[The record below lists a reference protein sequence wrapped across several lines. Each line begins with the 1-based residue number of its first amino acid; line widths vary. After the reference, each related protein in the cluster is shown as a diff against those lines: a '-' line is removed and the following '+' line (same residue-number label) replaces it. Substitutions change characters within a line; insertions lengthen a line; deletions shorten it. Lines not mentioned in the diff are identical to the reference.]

1 MGEEMKMTIEIK
13 NTEPVEL
20 MDLTLS
26 LGSLADEY
34 KKFLV
39 KNESAL
45 DPDGVKLYIKEIRTG
60 SIITD
65 LVACS
70 PMALPFV
77 EHAATVVKY
86 AKYLNDIYGFL
97 TGKSNKPKDV
107 IEKSTYQNLTNI
119 IEPVAKDKGSQ
130 FNLGA
135 LTINGGVTVNLNLS
149 SLEANAAQNTA
160 RKEIEKLKTPDT
172 GLHPQV
178 LMYVY
183 QARNDLSS
191 TTGDKAIIESIHSGP
206 VKTVFATEEIKSKV
220 LSDKANL
227 FKRAFVVD
235 AAVETISGTPKL
247 YRISEV
253 HDAFDID

>member
-1 MGEEMKMTIEIK
+1 MGDEMKMTIEIK

-45 DPDGVKLYIKEIRTG
+45 DPDAVKLYIKEIRTG

-65 LVACS
+65 LVACA
-70 PMALPFV
+70 PIGLPFV
-77 EHAATVVKY
+77 EHAATIVKY

-97 TGKSNKPKDV
+97 TGKSDKPKDV
-107 IEKSTYQNLTNI
+107 IEKTTYQNLSNI
-119 IEPVAKDKGSQ
+119 VEPIAKDKSSQ
-130 FNLGA
+130 FNIGA
-135 LTINGGVTVNLNLS
+135 INVTGNVTVNLNMS
-149 SLEANAAQNTA
+149 SLEANAAQNSA
-160 RKEIEKLKTPDT
+160 RKEIEKLKEPNTKPHT
-172 GLHPQV
+172 QV
-178 LMYVY
+178 LMYLY

-206 VKTVFATEEIKSKV
+206 VKTVFSNEDIKSKV
-220 LSDKANL
+220 LSDKSNL
-227 FKRAFVVD
+227 FKKAFVVD
-235 AAVETISGTPKL
+235 ASVETIAGVPRL
-247 YRISEV
+247 YRISEIYET
-253 HDAFDID
+253 FDVD

>member
-1 MGEEMKMTIEIK
+1 MGDEMKMTIVIK

-34 KKFLV
+34 KKFLI

-45 DPDGVKLYIKEIRTG
+45 DPDAVKLYIKEIRTG

-65 LVACS
+65 LVACA
-70 PMALPFV
+70 PIGLPFI
-77 EHAATVVKY
+77 EHAATIVKY

-97 TGKSNKPKDV
+97 TGKSDKPKDV
-107 IEKSTYQNLTNI
+107 IEKTTYQNLSNI
-119 IEPVAKDKGSQ
+119 VEPIAKDKSSQ
-130 FNLGA
+130 FNIGA
-135 LTINGGVTVNLNLS
+135 INVTGNITIDMHLN

-160 RKEIEKLKTPDT
+160 RKEIEKLKEPDT
-172 GLHPQV
+172 KPHTQV
-178 LMYVY
+178 LMYLY

-206 VKTVFATEEIKSKV
+206 VKTVFANEDVKSKV
-220 LSDKANL
+220 LSDKSNL

-235 AAVETISGTPKL
+235 AAVETISGIPKL
-247 YRISEV
+247 YRISEIHEV
-253 HDAFDID
+253 FDLD